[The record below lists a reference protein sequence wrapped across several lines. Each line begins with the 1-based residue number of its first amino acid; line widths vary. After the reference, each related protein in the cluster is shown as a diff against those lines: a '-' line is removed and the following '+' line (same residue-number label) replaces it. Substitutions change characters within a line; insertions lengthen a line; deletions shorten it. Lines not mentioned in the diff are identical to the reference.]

1 MKCGAPVYR
10 VVRGS
15 WRRGS
20 GERANAGKIGKAGVG
35 GEGDA
40 RGFYGAPKAMRAE
53 CYMKE
58 KKLFWC

>member
-20 GERANAGKIGKAGVG
+20 GERVNVGKIGKAGVG
-35 GEGDA
+35 VKMTLEGCMVP
-40 RGFYGAPKAMRAE
+40 PKP
-53 CYMKE
+53 
-58 KKLFWC
+58 